1 MKLLRWLI
9 ILLLLLVLLLLIYS
23 CFGKKAKQ
31 EAELELGQVGY
42 SVWPDGSLAV
52 AIPVMNEGEGA
63 AGAVSVTKVTLD
75 SNPLIEPATL
85 PADLGQIA
93 GDRRAVLQTRFG
105 GAGGAGAKTLTVSG
119 TYTEGGSSHNFSG
132 TAQLV
137 VGGPIGGTVGTTTIT
152 VPKQTAPTAPL
163 PALPIRNTE
172 GNNNE
177 LGQPVP
183 IGPEQHPFV
192 IAPTLTGPQAAPP
205 VGTPSAQGV
214 TIIRDTGT
222 SQSAA
227 LVPPDPSTAVAS
239 GAGVVMDT
247 NNSYVLFSVDNGA
260 TFKQIDPTTVFP
272 TADGGLCCDQ
282 VVIYDPNTDLIFWI
296 IQYWPGS
303 TGNNRERIA
312 YAHPSALVANF
323 NSWTYFD
330 LTNGLFNSKGSLD
343 YPDIAVTNQ
352 FLYMS
357 VDGNDKNGKNGG
369 LIVARM
375 PLSDIT
381 GTSGNIGVGYLSPNE
396 TTDQDRAFAS
406 RLTQQSSDGMYWGGH
421 VDTSHLEVFHW
432 PDSSGQVTTKN
443 AGTNTYCNS
452 DYTSAAPDGVLW
464 IDNTRPAGTGGIIAA
479 TRKPGTG
486 GGHGQVWLGW
496 GAARDDSK
504 CKESRPQPYVDIAQI
519 DDTTLD
525 SVGEYDIWNTPYA
538 FGYPSLDTSPS
549 GEIGVAVSFGGPSN
563 YAGSTVG
570 YLGDY
575 VVYYT
580 DEGDVTE
587 GSSSG
592 TRYGDMFA
600 VRQSG
605 TRGVD
610 FSSEGYVY
618 EYVDSTKKSCT
629 AAPGCTYK
637 THYIQFGRQ
646 GPG

>member
-1 MKLLRWLI
+1 
-9 ILLLLLVLLLLIYS
+9 
-23 CFGKKAKQ
+23 
-31 EAELELGQVGY
+31 
-42 SVWPDGSLAV
+42 
-52 AIPVMNEGEGA
+52 
-63 AGAVSVTKVTLD
+63 
-75 SNPLIEPATL
+75 
-85 PADLGQIA
+85 
-93 GDRRAVLQTRFG
+93 
-105 GAGGAGAKTLTVSG
+105 
-119 TYTEGGSSHNFSG
+119 
-132 TAQLV
+132 
-137 VGGPIGGTVGTTTIT
+137 
-152 VPKQTAPTAPL
+152 
-163 PALPIRNTE
+163 
-172 GNNNE
+172 
-177 LGQPVP
+177 
-183 IGPEQHPFV
+183 
-192 IAPTLTGPQAAPP
+192 
-205 VGTPSAQGV
+205 
-214 TIIRDTGT
+214 
-222 SQSAA
+222 
-227 LVPPDPSTAVAS
+227 
-239 GAGVVMDT
+239 VVMDT

-312 YAHPSALVANF
+312 YAHPSALVTNF

-421 VDTSHLEVFHW
+421 IDTSHLEVFHW

-443 AGTNTYCNS
+443 AGTNTYCNT
-452 DYTSAAPDGVLW
+452 DYTSAAPDGTLW
-464 IDNTRPAGTGGIIAA
+464 IDNTRPAGTGGVVAA
-479 TRKPGTG
+479 TRKP
-486 GGHGQVWLGW
+486 GQVWLGW

-504 CKESRPQPYVDIAQI
+504 CKQSRPQPYVDIAQI
-519 DDTTLD
+519 DDTSLD

-587 GSSSG
+587 GGSGG

-618 EYVDSTKKSCT
+618 EFADPTKKSCT
-629 AAPGCTYK
+629 TLPGCVYK